1 MSNANIFS
9 GLLLV
14 FLLLISGWLTAVE
27 TAFIRMRRSRIEV
40 MLKSHNEQGDVSEIL
55 AGVLGDR
62 LRFLSPLFLLQTGVR
77 IASVIVA
84 LFLIP
89 DHFGNGAIGAAL
101 AAFIVLFFV
110 VTEAWPNGWVLRRPE
125 EAALRLAKNAR
136 LVERIAPLR
145 WMAFLLM
152 MLVERLMPR
161 AAVRISSED
170 ESVVSEE
177 ELLAVADHA
186 LASHAIDEDEHDMI
200 ESVIAFG
207 DTLVRE
213 VMVPRPDMVVLGSEA
228 KVEDAVAL
236 AVATGH
242 SRLPVMSSD
251 IDNLAG
257 AIHAKDLLRC
267 FETGGPQRASL
278 TDFVRP
284 LRYVPETKAADELLR
299 EMQVGRFQLVV
310 VVDEHGATAGLVTM
324 EDLLEEM
331 VGEIID
337 EFDHEGPLV
346 QHLAG
351 GGLRVQGQMP
361 VDELNDLLEG
371 SLPEGEWETVGGLV
385 FDALGHVPEVNEHI
399 EIGQRIF
406 TVEEVVGRRIM
417 SLCVTE
423 VAPVK
428 ISLPEVANDE

>member
-1 MSNANIFS
+1 MNNTALFS

-14 FLLLISGWLTAVE
+14 VLLLVSGWLTAVE
-27 TAFIRMRRSRIEV
+27 TAFIRMRRSRLAVI
-40 MLKSHNEQGDVSEIL
+40 LKTRSEQDDVAEIL
-55 AGVLGDR
+55 AGVLEDR
-62 LRFLSPLFLLQTGVR
+62 LRFLGPLFLFQTGVR
-77 IASVIVA
+77 VTSVVLA

-89 DHFGNGAIGAAL
+89 DHFGNGATGAVM
-101 AAFIVLFFV
+101 AAFVVFFFV
-110 VTEAWPNGWVLRRPE
+110 ITEAWPKGWVLRRPE
-125 EAALRLAKNAR
+125 EAALRLAKKAR
-136 LVERIAPLR
+136 LVERIVPLR
-145 WMAFLLM
+145 WLAYLLM
-152 MLVERLMPR
+152 LIVERLTPR
-161 AAVRISSED
+161 TAVRVSEED
-170 ESVVSEE
+170 ESTVSEE
-177 ELLAVADHA
+177 ELLAVAAHA

-228 KVEDAVAL
+228 TVEDAVAV

-242 SRLPVMSSD
+242 SRLPVMLSD
-251 IDNLAG
+251 IDDLAG

-267 FETGGPQRASL
+267 FETGGPQRSSL

-310 VVDEHGATAGLVTM
+310 VVDEHGATAGLLTM

-337 EFDHEGPLV
+337 EFDREGPLV

-361 VDELNDLLEG
+361 VDELNDLLTG
-371 SLPEGEWETVGGLV
+371 ALPEGDWETVGGLV
-385 FDALGHVPEVNEHI
+385 FDALGHVPEVNEQG
-399 EIGQRIF
+399 EIGQWIF

-417 SLCVTE
+417 SLRVNE
-423 VAPVK
+423 IASVN
-428 ISLPEVANDE
+428 ISRPEVANHE

>member
-40 MLKSHNEQGDVSEIL
+40 MLKSRNEQGDVSEIL

-110 VTEAWPNGWVLRRPE
+110 VTEAWPKGWVLRRPE

-161 AAVRISSED
+161 AAVRISS
-170 ESVVSEE
+170 
-177 ELLAVADHA
+177 LWRWL
-186 LASHAIDEDEHDMI
+186 
-200 ESVIAFG
+200 
-207 DTLVRE
+207 
-213 VMVPRPDMVVLGSEA
+213 
-228 KVEDAVAL
+228 
-236 AVATGH
+236 
-242 SRLPVMSSD
+242 
-251 IDNLAG
+251 
-257 AIHAKDLLRC
+257 
-267 FETGGPQRASL
+267 
-278 TDFVRP
+278 
-284 LRYVPETKAADELLR
+284 
-299 EMQVGRFQLVV
+299 
-310 VVDEHGATAGLVTM
+310 
-324 EDLLEEM
+324 
-331 VGEIID
+331 
-337 EFDHEGPLV
+337 
-346 QHLAG
+346 
-351 GGLRVQGQMP
+351 
-361 VDELNDLLEG
+361 
-371 SLPEGEWETVGGLV
+371 
-385 FDALGHVPEVNEHI
+385 
-399 EIGQRIF
+399 
-406 TVEEVVGRRIM
+406 IM
-417 SLCVTE
+417 L
-423 VAPVK
+423 
-428 ISLPEVANDE
+428 